1 MGVQVPPPA
10 PTINIESAS
19 SFKTLD
25 VHQGTIEGFCTACGD
40 LDDFQKQKVIIA
52 VGDCAYTFDLRSG
65 DPDDFDVDIYY
76 LDSLKELAEQFVEV
90 NTTSRSIGS
99 TIFSRID
106 YADIAY
112 DFGMDYTEAT
122 IAGEGLIYRVC

>member
-1 MGVQVPPPA
+1 M
-10 PTINIESAS
+10 
-19 SFKTLD
+19 
-25 VHQGTIEGFCTACGD
+25 
-40 LDDFQKQKVIIA
+40 
-52 VGDCAYTFDLRSG
+52 GDCAYTFDLRSG